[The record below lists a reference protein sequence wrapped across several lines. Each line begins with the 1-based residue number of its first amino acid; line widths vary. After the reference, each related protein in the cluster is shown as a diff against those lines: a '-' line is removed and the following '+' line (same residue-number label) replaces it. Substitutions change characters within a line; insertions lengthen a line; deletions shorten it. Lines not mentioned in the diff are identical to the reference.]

1 MYELM
6 KHYCTFLTLLKKV
19 SEKITK
25 KNVRLIR
32 KLFRP
37 KNMSNE
43 VKMLQ
48 RCSIGNF
55 QTLKWLWKLLLWSL
69 WVYMLVIWTYC
80 CLLWRKFTPMILIN
94 SLKLSGN
101 SFRSLDFFTKST
113 IFHQN
118 HSLFTVH
125 RISKI
130 KICKTEPILI
140 WRHESNWNVCKFS
153 FVYFIISSFFS
164 VTAGPRIVLTNR
176 V

>member
-6 KHYCTFLTLLKKV
+6 KHYCTFLTLLKKD

-55 QTLKWLWKLLLWSL
+55 QILKWLWKLLLWSL
-69 WVYMLVIWTYC
+69 WVSMLVIWTYC
-80 CLLWRKFTPMILIN
+80 WLLWRKFTPMILIN
-94 SLKLSGN
+94 SLKLSGK
-101 SFRSLDFFTKST
+101 SFRSLDIFLQKVQYFIRTIHFLQST
-113 IFHQN
+113 GYPKLKFVKQSPFWFGDTNQTEMYVNFHSFI
-118 HSLFTVH
+118 SLF
-125 RISKI
+125 
-130 KICKTEPILI
+130 LL
-140 WRHESNWNVCKFS
+140 
-153 FVYFIISSFFS
+153 FFLS
-164 VTAGPRIVLTNR
+164 RLALE
-176 V
+176 